1 MGLFN
6 KIFGQK
12 SLDKELIGVWNS
24 DLTDQI
30 TKKTL
35 GEVTMTFTDDGKL
48 TYDIHENEKIQRINM
63 VYSLIGDTIITD
75 QPSNPRQEKTKY
87 RIEDGKIL
95 VMEFGGEITKFTK
108 K

>member
-6 KIFGQK
+6 KIFVQK
-12 SLDKELIGVWNS
+12 SLDKELIGIWNS
-24 DLTDQI
+24 DLTDMVTQN
-30 TKKTL
+30 TL

-48 TYDIHENEKIQRINM
+48 TYDIHENGKIQRINM
-63 VYSLIGDTIITD
+63 IYSTIGDTIITD

-87 RIEDGKIL
+87 RIKNSKIL
-95 VMEFGGEITKFTK
+95 VMEFGGETTKFIK